1 MTDTEI
7 KLKGFEVLS
16 SSLGLVEM
24 EKFIALIQRE
34 PFDYT
39 EWRKKGLE
47 TDLSIE
53 EISEK
58 TMEFQN
64 KTELFSSHFQSA

>member
-1 MTDTEI
+1 MITDTEI
-7 KLKGFEVLS
+7 KLKGFEILS
-16 SSLGLVEM
+16 TFLGLVEA

-47 TDLSIE
+47 TDRSIE
-53 EISEK
+53 VISEK
-58 TMEFQN
+58 AMEFQ
-64 KTELFSSHFQSA
+64 KKIE

>member
-1 MTDTEI
+1 MITDTEI
-7 KLKGFEVLS
+7 KLRGFEILS
-16 SSLGLVEM
+16 NSLGLVEA

-47 TDLSIE
+47 TNLSIE
-53 EISEK
+53 AISEK
-58 TMEFQN
+58 AMEYQ
-64 KTELFSSHFQSA
+64 KKIEQSS

>member
-1 MTDTEI
+1 MITDTEI
-7 KLKGFEVLS
+7 KLKGFEILS
-16 SSLGLVEM
+16 NSLGLVEA

-39 EWRKKGLE
+39 EWRKKGLQ

-53 EISEK
+53 DISEK
-58 TMEFQN
+58 AMKFQKKMN
-64 KTELFSSHFQSA
+64 E

>member
-1 MTDTEI
+1 MITDTEI
-7 KLKGFEVLS
+7 KLKGFEILS
-16 SSLGLVEM
+16 KSLGLVEA
-24 EKFIALIQRE
+24 EKFVALIQRE

-53 EISEK
+53 AISEK
-58 TMEFQN
+58 AMEFQ
-64 KTELFSSHFQSA
+64 KKIKPSG

>member
-1 MTDTEI
+1 MITDTEI
-7 KLKGFEVLS
+7 KLKGFEVLNNF
-16 SSLGLVEM
+16 LGLVET
-24 EKFIALIQRE
+24 EKFVALIQRE

-53 EISEK
+53 EISK
-58 TMEFQN
+58 KAMKFQ
-64 KTELFSSHFQSA
+64 KKFEQKD

>member
-1 MTDTEI
+1 MKIYLDNCC
-7 KLKGFEVLS
+7 LKGFEALNH
-16 SSLGLVEM
+16 SLGLVEM

-58 TMEFQN
+58 AMEFQ
-64 KTELFSSHFQSA
+64 KKIEQKD